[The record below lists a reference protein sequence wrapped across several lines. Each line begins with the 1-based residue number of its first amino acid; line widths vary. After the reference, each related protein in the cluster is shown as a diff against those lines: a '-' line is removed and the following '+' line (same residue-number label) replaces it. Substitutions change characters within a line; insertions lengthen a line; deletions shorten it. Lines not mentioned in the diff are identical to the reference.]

1 MLELFAQLT
10 VNGLVSGSLFALL
23 GISFGVILGTTR
35 TFHFAHGVVYTSAA
49 FAAYAFREGLGL
61 PLWLAALLGV
71 GTAVLLGVGIEVV
84 VYQPLRRLYASPL
97 TVLIA
102 SLGVLIIVEN
112 MMAIFFSTDAKVMSG
127 FPSRVIIVGGVA
139 FTLLHLTTVVVSWVL
154 FGALWL
160 YLHGTKTGKAMRAV
174 ASRPEMA
181 DVVGIDTRR
190 VFVQAFAI
198 GSALVALAAILF
210 TLDRGATP
218 DMGVTAVLMASIA
231 VIVGGMGSLPGAAL
245 GGLIIGLARNWGV
258 WVLPSEWQSAI
269 AFDILVVVIV
279 FRPTGLFGA
288 KLVKA
293 EV

>member
-1 MLELFAQLT
+1 VLELFAQLT

-84 VYQPLRRLYASPL
+84 VYRPLRRLYASPL

-112 MMAIFFSTDAKVMSG
+112 VMAIFFSTDAKVMSG
-127 FPSRVIIVGGVA
+127 FPSRVVIAGGVA
-139 FTLLHLTTVVVSWVL
+139 FTLLHLTIVVVSWVL

-160 YLHGTKTGKAMRAV
+160 YLHETKTGKAMRAV

-198 GSALVALAAILF
+198 GSALVAPAAILF
-210 TLDRGATP
+210 TLDKGATP

-269 AFDILVVVIV
+269 AFGILVVVIV